1 MPRSSSY
8 TSPLKEWHFWIA
20 VGGFIIAATVAHFDA
35 KTDLQGQI
43 YSVQQNVAIYAT
55 TQKQIQRDIEDI
67 KEDVRDIKRSI
78 VKESDTHG
86 EALAKR

>member
-1 MPRSSSY
+1 MADNRY
-8 TSPLKEWHFWIA
+8 TSPLKEWHFWAA
-20 VGGFIIAATVAHFDA
+20 VIGFIIGALIAHFDA

-43 YSVQQNVAIYAT
+43 FSVQQNVAVYAT

-78 VKESDTHG
+78 VKDNEVHG
-86 EALAKR
+86 EALAKK